1 MKKALFLLFCLALTG
16 CAAKGTTVVL
26 IEDPD
31 GTVGQVTVRNHGGAQ
46 TLDAVRQ
53 STTAAAPSKAPE
65 PVRVADQDEIDT
77 TYGRALRAL
86 PEPVETFILYFR
98 TGTSDLTPESRPVP
112 ARILASIARRG
123 STDVRVYGHSDRVGT
138 SETNQRLSM
147 ERAEAMSAILVD
159 MGVAKDIIRTSYH
172 GEGNPLVPTEDE
184 VPEPR
189 NRRVEVLVR

>member
-1 MKKALFLLFCLALTG
+1 MKKALLLLFCLALTS

-26 IEDPD
+26 IEDPE
-31 GTVGQVTVRNHGGAQ
+31 GTVGQVTVSNRAGTQ
-46 TLDAVRQ
+46 TLDAARQ
-53 STTAAAPSKAPE
+53 STTAAAPSTAPSA
-65 PVRVADQDEIDT
+65 VRVADQAEIDT
-77 TYGRALRAL
+77 VYGRALKAL

-138 SETNQRLSM
+138 SETNERLSM

-159 MGVAKDIIRTSYH
+159 MGVSKDIIRTSYH
-172 GEGNPLVPTEDE
+172 GEGNPIVPTEDE

>member
-1 MKKALFLLFCLALTG
+1 MKKALLLLFCLALTS

-31 GTVGQVTVRNHGGAQ
+31 GTVGQVTVSNQVGTQ
-46 TLDAVRQ
+46 TLDAARQ
-53 STTAAAPSKAPE
+53 STTAAAPSTAPSA
-65 PVRVADQDEIDT
+65 VRVADQAEIDSV
-77 TYGRALRAL
+77 YGRALKAL
-86 PEPVETFILYFR
+86 PEPVETFVLYFR
-98 TGTSDLTPESRPVP
+98 TGTSDLTPESRPTP

>member
-1 MKKALFLLFCLALTG
+1 MKKALLILFCLALTG
-16 CAAKGTTVVL
+16 CAAKGTTIVL

-31 GTVGQVTVRNHGGAQ
+31 GTVGQVTVSNRAGTQ
-46 TLDAVRQ
+46 TLDAARQ

-65 PVRVADQDEIDT
+65 PVRVADQAEIDT
-77 TYGRALRAL
+77 VYGRALKAL
-86 PEPVETFILYFR
+86 PEPVETFVLYFR

-112 ARILASIARRG
+112 ARILASITRRG
-123 STDVRVYGHSDRVGT
+123 STDVRVNGHSDRVGT
-138 SETNQRLSM
+138 PEINERLSM
-147 ERAEAMSAILVD
+147 ERAEAMTAILVD